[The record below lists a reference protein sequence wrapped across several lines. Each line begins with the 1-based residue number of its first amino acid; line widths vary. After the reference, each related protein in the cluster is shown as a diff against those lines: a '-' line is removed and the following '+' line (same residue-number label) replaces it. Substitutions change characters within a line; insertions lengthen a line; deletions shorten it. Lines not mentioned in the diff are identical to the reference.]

1 MEEQR
6 LEEMGAFFDARSK
19 SYDEVHTGHIGGGLE
34 SKHVPALY
42 LPEGCK
48 ELLDLGIGTGLELET
63 VFQRFPEVRVTG
75 IDLSGEMLGLLRKK
89 YPDKK
94 LLLHR
99 MSYFDF
105 DMGENRYDGALT
117 VMTLHHYTHQV
128 KTELYRRILRS
139 LKPGGVYVECD
150 YMIPA
155 EEVED
160 PQGTEDFFFAE
171 YERLKREQGLGR
183 EKEYHYDA
191 PCTVENQKKMLLAA
205 GFREVKEVWRKE
217 STVVLTAKKAISN

>member
-75 IDLSGEMLGLLRKK
+75 SIFPGKCWACSERNT
-89 YPDKK
+89 PI
-94 LLLHR
+94 R
-99 MSYFDF
+99 SFF
-105 DMGENRYDGALT
+105 
-117 VMTLHHYTHQV
+117 YT
-128 KTELYRRILRS
+128 
-139 LKPGGVYVECD
+139 G
-150 YMIPA
+150 
-155 EEVED
+155 
-160 PQGTEDFFFAE
+160 
-171 YERLKREQGLGR
+171 
-183 EKEYHYDA
+183 
-191 PCTVENQKKMLLAA
+191 
-205 GFREVKEVWRKE
+205 
-217 STVVLTAKKAISN
+217 